1 MNNLKIWFQQ
11 NTLPAVFGGIFLV
24 LSLILGCTTYIMWSG
39 YGAAREER
47 SDMLARME
55 KLAKQT
61 PPPTEANLALISKTF
76 ETENTSYQNLLR
88 KLSGYHIPAHAN
100 LDKAKPQEAPRLFQD
115 ALRTEVTKTRALA
128 DGTGSRYSPT
138 FYLGLEDYENRL
150 PQPAE
155 VDSLSRQLTVLV
167 WLSKQLLSHQGLN
180 LLEFSKERPPVI
192 SKSSEAKKPNETPKV
207 DLPAQSLA
215 IYKVTFESDQ
225 SAFRDV
231 INALSQGPFFLVLE
245 SLQIQNSAKTP
256 PSRQVAAPAEGTAP
270 LPDNQGPDGMKR
282 QQVVV
287 GREKVDVSLKVRIL
301 DFPQVQ
307 SSAPAK

>member
-1 MNNLKIWFQQ
+1 MNNLKTWFQQ
-11 NTLPAVFGGIFLV
+11 NTLPAVFGGIFLI
-24 LSLILGCTTYIMWSG
+24 LSLILGCTTYITWSG
-39 YGAAREER
+39 YGTAREER
-47 SDMLARME
+47 SDMLSRME

-76 ETENTSYQNLLR
+76 ETENAAYHNLLR
-88 KLSGYHIPAHAN
+88 KLSGYHIPAYAS
-100 LDKAKPQEAPRLFQD
+100 LDKAKPQEAPRQFQD

-128 DGTGSRYSPT
+128 DGNGARYSPT
-138 FYLGLEDYENRL
+138 FYLGLEEYENRL

-155 VDSLSRQLTVLV
+155 VDSLSRQLSVLV

-180 LLEFSKERPPVI
+180 LIEFTKDRPPAV
-192 SKSSEAKKPNETPKV
+192 SKSSETKKQNETPKA

-215 IYKVTFESDQ
+215 SYKITFESDQ

-231 INALSQGPFFLVLE
+231 INALSQGPFFLVVE

-256 PSRQVAAPAEGTAP
+256 PSRQVAAPSEGTTP
-270 LPDNQGPDGMKR
+270 LPDTSGSDSMKR

-287 GREKVDVSLKVRIL
+287 GREKVDVSLKFRIL
-301 DFPQVQ
+301 DFPVVQ